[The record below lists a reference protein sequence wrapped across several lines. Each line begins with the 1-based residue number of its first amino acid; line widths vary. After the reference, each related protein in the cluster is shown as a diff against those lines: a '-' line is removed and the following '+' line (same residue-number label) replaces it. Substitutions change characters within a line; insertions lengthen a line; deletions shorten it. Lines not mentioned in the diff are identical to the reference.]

1 LPRKEREVIFLV
13 ALAAFIS
20 GISLRCVEPMLP
32 KLATEFGTTISAAAS
47 IVTTFALA
55 YAGAVLL
62 QGPLGDRYGKVRV
75 VTFAIALTGIASLA
89 CALAWDVPSLAAA
102 RLAMGIFA
110 SASVPL
116 GIAYIGDV
124 VVPAER
130 QAVIANFIGGSVLG
144 QTLGPLFGG
153 AFTDVLGWRASF
165 VALGALF
172 VAVSLILYVRTGRAW
187 PAAGP
192 GAFSPLAVYRSILPR
207 RPVQWLAATGM
218 AETVFF
224 FGAFVFLGAFLKER
238 FDISYTLIGLVLA
251 GYGVG
256 GLVYAGLARRLI
268 AALGEHG
275 LVATGGVLGAVLFTL
290 VVLAPAW
297 PWTIA
302 CTVGLGIAFYMLHN
316 TVQMKATE
324 AAPDARGAT
333 VALYASCWA
342 MGQATGVAA
351 MGAAVALV
359 GFAPAIV
366 AFGIAFAL
374 VGIWL
379 RGNLDRLKP

>member
-1 LPRKEREVIFLV
+1 MPRKEREIILLV

-32 KLATEFGTTISAAAS
+32 KLAGEFDTTVSAASS

-55 YAGAVLL
+55 YAAAALL
-62 QGPLGDRYGKVRV
+62 QGPLGERYGKVRV
-75 VTFAIALTGIASLA
+75 VTVAAALTGIASLG
-89 CALAWDVPSLAAA
+89 CALAWDVTSLAAA

-124 VVPAER
+124 IAPAER
-130 QAVIANFIGGSVLG
+130 QAVLANFIAGSVLG

-165 VALGALF
+165 VALAALF
-172 VAVSLILYVRTGRAW
+172 IVVSLVLYMRTARAW

-192 GAFSPLAVYRSILPR
+192 GAFAPLAAYRSILPR
-207 RPVQWLAATGM
+207 RPVQWLAGTGV
-218 AETVFF
+218 AETFFF
-224 FGAFVFLGAFLKER
+224 FGAYVFIGALLKER

-251 GYGVG
+251 GYGAG
-256 GLVYAGLARRLI
+256 GLIYAALARRLI
-268 AALGEHG
+268 GALGERG
-275 LVATGGVLGAVLFTL
+275 LVAAGGVLGATLFLLILT
-290 VVLAPAW
+290 APAW

-316 TVQMKATE
+316 TVQM
-324 AAPDARGAT
+324 
-333 VALYASCWA
+333 
-342 MGQATGVAA
+342 
-351 MGAAVALV
+351 
-359 GFAPAIV
+359 
-366 AFGIAFAL
+366 
-374 VGIWL
+374 
-379 RGNLDRLKP
+379 